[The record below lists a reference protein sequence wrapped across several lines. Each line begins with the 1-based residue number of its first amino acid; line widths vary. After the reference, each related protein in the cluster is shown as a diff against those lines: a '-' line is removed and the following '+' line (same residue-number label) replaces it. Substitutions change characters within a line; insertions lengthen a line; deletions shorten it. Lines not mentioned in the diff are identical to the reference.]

1 MEDHS
6 EQPAGASGARLALGI
21 LACILLLCAVGGIH
35 LAVQSFEEEAR
46 LAGSGASGSD
56 YLGVA
61 VGCFI
66 ALILLAPAV
75 PSPAAAVLAVRPVR
89 ASLVAA
95 QATTGLWWTVWTLM
109 LIIAVSDASIDR
121 IVAMPVL
128 ALPPVLF
135 TVCIHRIGRSLEG
148 A

>member
-1 MEDHS
+1 MEDHP
-6 EQPAGASGARLALGI
+6 EQATGAPGARLALGI
-21 LACILLLCAVGGIH
+21 LAFILLLYAVGGIH

-46 LAGSGASGSD
+46 LAGSSASGSD

-61 VGCFI
+61 VGRFLV
-66 ALILLAPAV
+66 LILLVPAV
-75 PSPAAAVLAVRPVR
+75 PSLAAAVLAVRSVR

-95 QATTGLWWTVWTLM
+95 QATTGLWWTVWMLM
-109 LIIAVSDASIDR
+109 LVIAVSDASTDR
-121 IVAMPVL
+121 IVAMLVL
-128 ALPPVLF
+128 ALPPALF

>member
-21 LACILLLCAVGGIH
+21 LVFILLLCAVGGIH

-46 LAGSGASGSD
+46 LASSGTSGSD

-61 VGCFI
+61 VGRFI
-66 ALILLAPAV
+66 ALILLVPAV
-75 PSPAAAVLAVRPVR
+75 PSLAAAVLAVRPVR

-95 QATTGLWWTVWTLM
+95 QVTTGLWWAVWTLT

-121 IVAMPVL
+121 IVAMLVL
-128 ALPPVLF
+128 VLPSALF